1 VRLRVVQAVG
11 IAITVAYGAGVA
23 WLYATAP
30 RSLAEAGTNAQVAA
44 GTYRVDE
51 ARFQAGREL
60 FRRDQHA
67 AARDEFA
74 RADPAQ
80 RDARV
85 QFYVAYSFYR
95 QGWGRTYN
103 DDALFRQGLA
113 AVQRAQALS
122 AGTLRVP
129 DVDLK
134 LQTAAELQAELQ
146 KGLERSWGDLNPL
159 RVLEERK

>member
-1 VRLRVVQAVG
+1 VQLRLVQALG
-11 IAITVAYGAGVA
+11 IASTLAYGGAVV

-30 RSLAEAGTNAQVAA
+30 RSLAEVGTNAQVAA
-44 GTYRVDE
+44 GTYQVDE

-60 FRRDQHA
+60 FRREQYA
-67 AARDEFA
+67 AAREEFG

-85 QFYVAYSFYR
+85 QFYVAYAFYR
-95 QGWGRTYN
+95 QGWGRMGS

-113 AVQRAQALS
+113 AVQRAQSLS

-134 LQTAAELQAELQ
+134 LQSGAELQAELQ
-146 KGLERSWGDLNPL
+146 KGLDRTWSDFNPM

>member
-30 RSLAEAGTNAQVAA
+30 RSLAEVGTNAQVAA

>member
-1 VRLRVVQAVG
+1 VVQALG
-11 IAITVAYGAGVA
+11 IVSTLAYGAGVA

-30 RSLAEAGTNAQVAA
+30 RSLAEVGTNAQVAA
-44 GTYRVDE
+44 GTYQVDE

-80 RDARV
+80 RDSRV

-103 DDALFRQGLA
+103 DDVLFRQGLA

-122 AGTLRVP
+122 SGTLRVP

-134 LQTAAELQAELQ
+134 IQTAAELQAELQ